1 MDKLKFKKTGDW
13 ANLILRRIDPDSV
26 ETDTIL
32 GGFYSFISLEKS
44 PEIFKETTKLWSE
57 EDLKDVYAV
66 ITFFDHSIIPLY
78 VGSEYYVMTDTGG
91 TVANRTK
98 K

>member
-1 MDKLKFKKTGDW
+1 MKKVNFKKVEDW
-13 ANLILRRIDPDSV
+13 ANLILRRIDSDLV

-44 PEIFKETTKLWSE
+44 PDSFKETTKEWGE
-57 EDLKDVYAV
+57 EHLKDVYAV
-66 ITFFDHSIIPLY
+66 ITVFDHSIMPLY

-91 TVANRTK
+91 TVSNRTK